1 VATDGDDNVGYG
13 KPPKRTRFQPGQSGN
28 PKGRPPRGGGN
39 FDADLLAELCEEYL
53 VRDNGVERKVTK
65 QQALINTIVTA
76 AIRGNMRAAS
86 TIFSFCAKS
95 SPAQVASEATTEQS
109 ELDDLDLMQDFARRT
124 QSASKKAA
132 MPAALK
138 KDSKK

>member
-1 VATDGDDNVGYG
+1 MATDGDDNVGYR

-28 PKGRPPRGGGN
+28 PKGRPPRGGN

-53 VRDNGVERKVTK
+53 VRDNGVDRKVTK

-95 SPAQVASEATTEQS
+95 SPAPVAPEASTEQS
-109 ELDDLDLMQDFARRT
+109 ELDDLDLLKNFARRT
-124 QSASKKAA
+124 QSASEKAA
-132 MPAALK
+132 IAAALK